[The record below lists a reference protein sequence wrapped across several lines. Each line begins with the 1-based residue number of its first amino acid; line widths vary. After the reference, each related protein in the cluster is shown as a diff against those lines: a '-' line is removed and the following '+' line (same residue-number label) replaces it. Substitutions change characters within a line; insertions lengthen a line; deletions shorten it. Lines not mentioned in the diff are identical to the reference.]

1 MATKFEKNGNVKVT
15 MTTEQFETL
24 VFVLNQIHMNADFS
38 KNYYESLVQLN
49 ERESEIFSEMVL

>member
-38 KNYYESLVQLN
+38 KNYYESMVQLN